1 MADDGLTMINSASD
15 AAFEGPHVNVAVQR
29 PVPEGDRA
37 CRTSSALGLGTVKF
51 GRNINVRYPGGEGF
65 ALPSDREIETLLD
78 VAAECG
84 IRTLDTAPAY
94 GTAEERLGKLLRT
107 RRREFFLITK
117 TGEEFADGKSRH
129 DFTAAHTRMS
139 VERSLR
145 RLNTDFL
152 DCVLCH
158 SGHDDIEVITSTAVL
173 ETLARLKDEGKI
185 GAFGVSTYTVEGGR
199 LALERC
205 DAVMVAYNRAY
216 TAQRPV
222 IDAARASR
230 KLVFVKKG
238 LASGHVGDVGNV
250 ADNIRFILGTPGVTT
265 LLFGSIDPANIRANA
280 AALTPDR
287 AVGQKP

>member
-1 MADDGLTMINSASD
+1 MADRRLNMIHSTIN
-15 AAFEGPHVNVAVQR
+15 AAFEGPHVQVAER
-29 PVPEGDRA
+29 RLAPRDDRA
-37 CRTSSALGLGTVKF
+37 RRTPSALGLGTVKF
-51 GRNINVRYPGGEGF
+51 GRNRDVRYPGGDGF
-65 ALPSDREIETLLD
+65 ALPSDREIEMLLD
-78 VAAECG
+78 VALECG

-94 GTAEERLGKLLRT
+94 GASEERLGKLMRT
-107 RRREFFLITK
+107 RRREFFLVTK
-117 TGEEFADGKSRH
+117 TGEEFTGGKSEH

-158 SGHDDIEVITSTAVL
+158 SGRNDIEVITRTAVL

-185 GAFGVSTYTVEGGR
+185 GTFGVSTYTVEGGR
-199 LALERC
+199 LALDRC

-216 TAQRPV
+216 TAERSV
-222 IDAARASR
+222 IDDARANR

-238 LASGHVGDVGNV
+238 LASGHVGDLGDV

-265 LLFGSIDPANIRANA
+265 LVFGSIDPANIRANA
-280 AALTPDR
+280 RALTPSR
-287 AVGQKP
+287 TPGQKP

>member
-1 MADDGLTMINSASD
+1 MADDGPGMIHSAND
-15 AAFEGPHVNVAVQR
+15 AAFEGPHVHVAVQR

-37 CRTSSALGLGTVKF
+37 RRTSSVLGLGTVKF
-51 GRNINVRYPGGEGF
+51 GRNRKVSYPGGEGF
-65 ALPSDREIETLLD
+65 ALPSDREIEALLD
-78 VAAECG
+78 VAVECG

-94 GTAEERLGKLLRT
+94 GTSEERLGKLLRT

-158 SGHDDIEVITSTAVL
+158 SGHDDVEVITRTAVL
-173 ETLARLKDEGKI
+173 ETLARLKEEGKI

-199 LALERC
+199 LAVDRC

-216 TAQRPV
+216 TAQRLV
-222 IDAARASR
+222 IDAACANR
-230 KLVFVKKG
+230 KLVLVKKG
-238 LASGHVGDVGNV
+238 LASGHVGDLGDV

-265 LLFGSIDPANIRANA
+265 LLFGSIDPVNIRANA
-280 AALTPDR
+280 RALTPDR